1 MEPGSIL
8 QIIMIITGVFLL
20 LVTVS
25 SLAHRR
31 MTESFCL
38 AWGLIALIL
47 ILAGIFLRP
56 AELARYISTM
66 GLLMV
71 VAIGF
76 CVVYVA
82 YFMSTKVSELSRK
95 NQELAIQVS
104 LLRQE
109 NQLVMQ
115 QLEQLTKA
123 AEKEQVC
130 ERNAEDSDSN

>member
-1 MEPGSIL
+1 MELVYVLQSIIVATG
-8 QIIMIITGVFLL
+8 IILL
-20 LVTVS
+20 IVTIN
-25 SLAHRR
+25 SLAHRK

-47 ILAGIFLRP
+47 VLAGFFLRP
-56 AELARYISTM
+56 TEWSRYISPM
-66 GLLMV
+66 GLIMV
-71 VAIGF
+71 VMIGF

-115 QLEQLTKA
+115 QLEQLTIA
-123 AEKEQVC
+123 AEKEQAC
-130 ERNAEDSDSN
+130 EENEENSDRN